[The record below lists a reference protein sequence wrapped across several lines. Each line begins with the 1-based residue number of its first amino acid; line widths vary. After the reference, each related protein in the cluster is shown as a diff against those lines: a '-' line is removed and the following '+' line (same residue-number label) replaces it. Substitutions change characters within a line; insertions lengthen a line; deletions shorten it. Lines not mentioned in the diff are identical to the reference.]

1 MGTVVHLSQQSMGIV
16 SFCPLTCSASFV
28 ACQFHCPRHLLEMFP
43 RVDNPIGHQEAK
55 TGVPRSQ
62 RPQAPKATA
71 AASPELSEAS
81 WPSSSGTPSPLS
93 TEEPSTSPPLTVIDS
108 GDSVVA
114 KYINRF
120 RQAQPTSREER
131 QPAGPTPD
139 DFWWLKPKSSDL
151 SSYLA
156 AGASGPEGRS
166 AMTGPSPEGMCSAS
180 LASAPLQKVKQNLKT
195 WNSSLLDLETL
206 SLQSRAA
213 RLLKRSKASLSSS
226 SSSLSPGDA
235 SSSSFPV
242 SSDGLSPS
250 SVTFNPD
257 SNKSSSPKESVSGAA
272 PVPSQACIPAP
283 RPASSQATL
292 QPENDILYQWRQR
305 RKLEQARGA
314 EGDGTWVLPTPARA
328 PQTPPVPAV
337 NLGSLGT
344 QPNCAPPWGSVAQ
357 PPPPQAFY
365 VERPPLPV
373 PSPHVWAPS
382 PQGFLWAPQANPWVS
397 LGMVPATL
405 LASTVAPVASFP
417 APPATTPAAPAPTPT
432 PQVSIPVPPASTPPP
447 WASTPTSPA
456 STLPLADTLQEP
468 TTLEMGSSAQPKKLS
483 SRPRRASSSSRRETT
498 GPDTAAFESPS
509 SQLRGALGQVVTARL
524 FPDSLEDE
532 APHLESPPPCEA
544 ESRKVKGTPTQTK
557 GPPPPSKSLL
567 ESQTESRKATATSS
581 TGGSVLRKSK
591 VTLSAEA
598 RDPQPAITPKASTL
612 SEVQSPEFKRSASKL
627 GAGDAWATAQPA
639 SGHTPSEDLLSQAAR
654 LLQAAEDSDGSEFQ
668 EDPVLQVLRAQ
679 REELRQQKRKVD
691 TQLSLLLNHTED
703 PGSSSPPASSP
714 TRSPRMRLRREGAFF
729 DVRRL

>member
-1 MGTVVHLSQQSMGIV
+1 
-16 SFCPLTCSASFV
+16 
-28 ACQFHCPRHLLEMFP
+28 MFP
-43 RVDNPIGHQEAK
+43 RVDNPVGHQEAK
-55 TGVPRSQ
+55 TGAPRSQ

-71 AASPELSEAS
+71 TDSPELSEAS

-93 TEEPSTSPPLTVIDS
+93 TEGSSTSPPLTVIDS

-156 AGASGPEGRS
+156 AAGASEPEGRS
-166 AMTGPSPEGMCSAS
+166 AMTGPSPAGMRSAS

-226 SSSLSPGDA
+226 SSLSPGDA

-242 SSDGLSPS
+242 SSDGLSPCP
-250 SVTFNPD
+250 VTFNPD
-257 SNKSSSPKESVSGAA
+257 SNKSSSPKESVSGA

-292 QPENDILYQWRQR
+292 QPEEDILYQWRQR

-314 EGDGTWVLPTPARA
+314 EGDGAWVLPRTPALTT
-328 PQTPPVPAV
+328 QTPPVPAV

-344 QPNCAPPWGSVAQ
+344 QPNCVPPWGSVAQ

-365 VERPPLPV
+365 VERPPLPA
-373 PSPHVWAPS
+373 PSPHIWAPS

-397 LGMVPATL
+397 LGMVPTTL

-417 APPATTPAAPAPTPT
+417 APPTTTPAAPAPTPT
-432 PQVSIPVPPASTPPP
+432 PQVSIPVPPASTLPP

-456 STLPLADTLQEP
+456 STLPLADTPQEP
-468 TTLEMGSSAQPKKLS
+468 TTLEMSSSAQPKKLS
-483 SRPRRASSSSRRETT
+483 PKPRRASASSRRETT

-524 FPDSLEDE
+524 FPDNLEDT
-532 APHLESPPPCEA
+532 APHLESPPPREA
-544 ESRKVKGTPTQTK
+544 ESRKVKGTPTQAE
-557 GPPPPSKSLL
+557 GPPPPSKSQRG
-567 ESQTESRKATATSS
+567 SQTESRKATAASS
-581 TGGSVLRKSK
+581 PGGSVLRKSQ

-598 RDPQPAITPKASTL
+598 RDPRPAITPKASTL
-612 SEVQSPEFKRSASKL
+612 SEVQSPEFKTSAPKA
-627 GAGDAWATAQPA
+627 GAGDAWTTAPPA
-639 SGHTPSEDLLSQAAR
+639 SGHAPSEDLLSQAAR

-691 TQLSLLLNHTED
+691 AQLSLLLNHTEE

-714 TRSPRMRLRREGAFF
+714 PRSPRMRLRREGAFF
-729 DVRRL
+729 DARRL